1 MLKVKKITS
10 LFLSLSLAITPIFI
24 FAEDEISLEN
34 ESTIFEIA
42 EGEEVESID
51 VAINVVSSKIA
62 EDEKKSIE
70 LEKKSTELE
79 KTKNSESIIP
89 SSVNS
94 TKMIAYIRKINPSTS
109 VATAT
114 KIYNSTVK
122 YSKTYNVDPFYV
134 FAIMEHESKFN
145 PNVSYMGAHGLM
157 QLQEGTYQYI
167 GIKRSEVFDIDKNIR
182 AGTYELSTALKMFG
196 SYNMAIA
203 AYAYGSGN
211 VKKGNYTMYFSNRMT
226 NIRNKIANAVK

>member
-51 VAINVVSSKIA
+51 VAINVVLSKIA
-62 EDEKKSIE
+62 EDEKKAI
-70 LEKKSTELE
+70 ELE

-122 YSKTYNVDPFYV
+122 HSKTYNVDPFYV

-211 VKKGNYTMYFSNRMT
+211 VKRGNYTMYFSNRMT

>member
-51 VAINVVSSKIA
+51 VAINVVLSKIA
-62 EDEKKSIE
+62 EDEKKAI
-70 LEKKSTELE
+70 ELE

-94 TKMIAYIRKINPSTS
+94 TKMIACIRKINPSTS

-211 VKKGNYTMYFSNRMT
+211 VKRGNYTMYFSNRMT

>member
-51 VAINVVSSKIA
+51 VAINVVLSKIA
-62 EDEKKSIE
+62 EDEKKAI
-70 LEKKSTELE
+70 ELE

-211 VKKGNYTMYFSNRMT
+211 VKRGNYTMYFSNRMT

>member
-51 VAINVVSSKIA
+51 VAINVVLSKIA
-62 EDEKKSIE
+62 EDEKKAI
-70 LEKKSTELE
+70 ELE

-122 YSKTYNVDPFYV
+122 HSKTYNVDPFYV

-211 VKKGNYTMYFSNRMT
+211 VKRGNYTMYFSNRIT

>member
-34 ESTIFEIA
+34 ESNIFEIA

-51 VAINVVSSKIA
+51 VAINVVLSKIA
-62 EDEKKSIE
+62 EDEKKAI
-70 LEKKSTELE
+70 ELE

-122 YSKTYNVDPFYV
+122 HSKTYNVDPFYV

-211 VKKGNYTMYFSNRMT
+211 VKRGNYTMYFSNRMT

>member
-51 VAINVVSSKIA
+51 VAINVVLSKIA
-62 EDEKKSIE
+62 EDEKKAI
-70 LEKKSTELE
+70 ELE

-122 YSKTYNVDPFYV
+122 HSKTYNVDPFYV

-182 AGTYELSTALKMFG
+182 AGTYELSTTLKMFG

-211 VKKGNYTMYFSNRMT
+211 VKRGNYTMYFSNRMT

>member
-51 VAINVVSSKIA
+51 VAINVVLSKIA
-62 EDEKKSIE
+62 EDEKKAI
-70 LEKKSTELE
+70 ELE

-122 YSKTYNVDPFYV
+122 HSKTYNVDWFYV

-196 SYNMAIA
+196 NYNMAIA

-211 VKKGNYTMYFSNRMT
+211 VKRGNYTMYFSNRMT

>member
-51 VAINVVSSKIA
+51 VAINVVLSKIA
-62 EDEKKSIE
+62 EDEKKAI
-70 LEKKSTELE
+70 ELE
-79 KTKNSESIIP
+79 KTKNSESIIS

-122 YSKTYNVDPFYV
+122 HSKTYNVDPFYV

-211 VKKGNYTMYFSNRMT
+211 VKRGNYTMYFSNRMT